1 MSKLVKS
8 LLARLDR
15 ALFQYQ
21 VRAGLILCAV
31 PEGDPP
37 AAEEG
42 PPSGEGE
49 GDPPAAEEDPGEVAV
64 SIGEEAPPAEDE
76 EQEKAPQ
83 WVKDLRKSQRELA
96 RENRE
101 LKAKL
106 EGKAPEAKPAAE
118 IGPKPKL
125 EDYDYDTEKFEQDL
139 AAWHD
144 RKRAADDAAAAAKA
158 KEDEATAAWQATLN
172 SYGKAKGELKIS
184 GVEEA
189 EAQAEEA
196 LSVTQQGLILQG
208 AENAALVIVALGKNP
223 TALKKIAAIKDPVK
237 FAFAVA
243 KLEDK
248 LKVTPRKAPPPPES
262 VPNGSAPKSGSVDS
276 TLERL
281 RVEAEK
287 TGDYTKV
294 TQYKRSLRKTA

>member
-31 PEGDPP
+31 PESDPP
-37 AAEEG
+37 PAEEG
-42 PPSGEGE
+42 ES
-49 GDPPAAEEDPGEVAV
+49 DPPPAEEDPGEVVV
-64 SIGEEAPPAEDE
+64 SIGEEAPPPEDE
-76 EQEKAPQ
+76 EQAKAPE
-83 WVKDLRKSQRELA
+83 WVRELRKSQRELA

-106 EGKAPEAKPAAE
+106 EGKAAEAEPAADL
-118 IGPKPKL
+118 GKKPKL
-125 EDYDYDTEKFEQDL
+125 EDYDYDTEKFEQEL

-144 RKRAADDAAAAAKA
+144 RKRAADDAAAAARA
-158 KEDEATAAWQATLN
+158 KENEAAAAWQATLDA
-172 SYGKAKGELKIS
+172 YGRAKGELKIA
-184 GVEEA
+184 GAEDA
-189 EAQAEEA
+189 EAQAMEA

-208 AENAALVIVALGKNP
+208 AENSALVIVALGKNP
-223 TALKKIAAIKDPVK
+223 TALKEIAAIKDPVK

-243 KLEDK
+243 KLEAK
-248 LKVTPRKAPPPPES
+248 LKVTPRKAAPPPET

-276 TLERL
+276 NLERL
-281 RVEAEK
+281 RAEAAK